1 MFIMGHFIVSYI
13 YQYNKSNFSDKKIP
27 AIGFGAKCSKEA
39 GCSDMFALVC
49 VEVDIIGSMP

>member
-1 MFIMGHFIVSYI
+1 MVSYI